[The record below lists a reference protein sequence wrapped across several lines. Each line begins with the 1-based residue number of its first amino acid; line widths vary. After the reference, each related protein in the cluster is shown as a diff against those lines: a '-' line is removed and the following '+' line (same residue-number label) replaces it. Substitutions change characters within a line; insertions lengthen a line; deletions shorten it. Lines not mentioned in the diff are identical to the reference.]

1 VRSAIALAIPRDEQ
15 WLGCRCVV
23 VTADARGADGHAR
36 TAASLTPSSRD
47 DLHSFL
53 PSTTANTVR
62 KRSSRRLAISLVVLG
77 LLIPVVPRLVT
88 RLTWPHWEDDSLVHT
103 DLLRLGLL
111 VLWNALP
118 FVVLALV
125 AYIALTRPAA
135 GGRPQ
140 ATVLGGVVGAL
151 IPGLVVGIWIHTPD
165 PSRVGFNF
173 GVAFFPLY
181 MLVLMPAGFGFG
193 ALLGR
198 YTSARVARR

>member
-1 VRSAIALAIPRDEQ
+1 VSARDAI
-15 WLGCRCVV
+15 
-23 VTADARGADGHAR
+23 
-36 TAASLTPSSRD
+36 
-47 DLHSFL
+47 
-53 PSTTANTVR
+53 
-62 KRSSRRLAISLVVLG
+62 RLATSLVVIG

-88 RLTWPHWEDDSLVHT
+88 GLKWPHRDDDSLIYT
-103 DLLRLGLL
+103 
-111 VLWNALP
+111 LP

-135 GGRPQ
+135 GRRQQ
-140 ATVLGGVVGAL
+140 ATVLGAVVGAL
-151 IPGLVVGIWIHTPD
+151 IPGLVVGVWIHTPN

-198 YTSARVARR
+198 YTSARAARS